1 MKRIM
6 LGVVGLVLFAAVGSA
21 RAGVEADPNKDYIIT
36 PDAGPFAI
44 CVRGYSGD
52 TARDKA
58 HHVVLKLR
66 ENGWPAYMYDFSA
79 EEERKA
85 KEILDERY
93 RNYPPDYPHRKT
105 IRVEKHWGVFVG
117 GYRSLEDAGKAA
129 ARLKRE
135 PKEKWPEV
143 AYCDTFERGKG
154 PPVELNPIATAN
166 EKGNIIQINPYFQA
180 FASRNPTYRDEQKPD
195 TSEEDAIIKKLN
207 SGRPYNMLAACG
219 GHYTLIVKVF
229 EGGRVVQAQS
239 TSDKFLETLG
249 LGKEGEVIDATRKQ
263 AEEVARVL
271 REQMKLDAYVLHTR
285 TGSVLSIG
293 ILDDPESPAA
303 KQLVERI
310 KNIRFTKDEKTPPP
324 PAFQFLPEPT
334 LLKVR
339 QL

>member
-1 MKRIM
+1 MKRNI
-6 LGVVGLVLFAAVGSA
+6 LGLIGGLVLFAAVGSA

-36 PDAGPFAI
+36 PEVGPFAI

-52 TARDKA
+52 AAREKA
-58 HHVVLKLR
+58 HDVVLLLR
-66 ENGWPAYMYDFSA
+66 QTGWPAYMYDFSA

-93 RNYPPDYPHRKT
+93 RNYPPDYPRHHT
-105 IRVEKHWGVFVG
+105 IRVQKHWGIFIG
-117 GYRSLEDAGKAA
+117 GFKSLEDAGKAA
-129 ARLKRE
+129 GRLKRE
-135 PKEKWPEV
+135 PKEKWPDTK
-143 AYCDTFERGKG
+143 YCDAFYDPLGK
-154 PPVELNPIATAN
+154 EKTYQLNPYA
-166 EKGNIIQINPYFQA
+166 QA
-180 FASRNPTYRDEQKPD
+180 FGSRNPTYREEKKQD
-195 TSEEDAIIKKLN
+195 TSEEDAIIKRLN
-207 SGRPYNMLAACG
+207 TGRPYNMLACA
-219 GHYTLIVKVF
+219 GHYTLIVKLF
-229 EGGRVVQAQS
+229 EGGRVIQAQS

-271 REQMKLDAYVLHTR
+271 REQMKLEAYVLHTP

-293 ILDDPESPAA
+293 SFADPESPAA

-324 PAFQFLPEPT
+324 PAFQFLPEPS